1 MGNKKEKIRIV
12 MRRSQLLLIKPR
24 SSVNSNQAAK
34 ARAKDLAAIRDRH
47 AEKLK
52 QKEDTPFGKAD
63 RHVIAAWMEI
73 EEEDR
78 LELQQKGLPSHMVEK
93 TILQNRVDW
102 VASTTAAWEASQPK
116 KAGSAND

>member
-1 MGNKKEKIRIV
+1 M
-12 MRRSQLLLIKPR
+12 
-24 SSVNSNQAAK
+24 NSNQAAK